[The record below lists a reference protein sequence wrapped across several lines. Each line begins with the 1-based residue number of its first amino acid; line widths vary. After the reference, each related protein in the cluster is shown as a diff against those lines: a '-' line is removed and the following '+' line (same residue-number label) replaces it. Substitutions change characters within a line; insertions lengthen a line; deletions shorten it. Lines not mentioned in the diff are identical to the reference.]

1 MINKLM
7 HFNIMKNK
15 GISISEWIIFMFLLF
30 FFLITILQN
39 CKHLIF
45 SLYEIIDS
53 HFWNLALNF
62 CSIIE
67 KLFEFSS
74 NITFFFKFFFFL
86 IHFFTLIIILLL
98 SPFVNFC
105 KVQCRYWLLFEFL
118 SVTRLLALFSFTHRL
133 KDHS

>member
-45 SLYEIIDS
+45 SFDEIIYS

-74 NITFFFKFFFFL
+74 NIAFFFKFFFFL
-86 IHFFTLIIILLL
+86 IHFFPLIIILLL
-98 SPFVNFC
+98 SPLVYFREV
-105 KVQCRYWLLFEFL
+105 KCRYWLLFEFL
-118 SVTRLLALFSFTHRL
+118 SVARLLALLSLAHRL